1 MERFIING
9 GKRLSGKIEVS
20 GMKNAALPIIFS
32 TILVEDR
39 CIIENIPEIRDVT
52 TALEIITAMGARVRM
67 LGRTTVEIDTT
78 GIVCGSAPYELARSI
93 RASYYI
99 LGAELGRFG
108 MTTSAFPGGCNF
120 ITRPIDLH
128 IKGFEA
134 LGATVSIDEGSIHA
148 FAKDG
153 LKANSIYL
161 DIESVGATINIILA
175 AVKAEGLTIIDNAA
189 REPHIVDLANFLNSC
204 GANISGAGTDVI
216 KIRGVK
222 SLHGVSYAIIP
233 DMIEAGTYMIAAA
246 ATHSVLTVANIIPKH
261 LESITAKL
269 EEMGAEV
276 IEVSLP
282 HLPYSLGAYYI
293 IMPSEVSSNL
303 ARYDGMRYG
312 LRVMPPAG
320 VPQTAANM
328 MAYTREAGFGDE
340 VKRRIILGTYAL
352 SAGYYDA
359 WYGSAQKVRTLI
371 IDDFKKAFEQVDVLV
386 APTSPSTAFKFGEK
400 MDDPLAMY
408 MNDIATIPANLA
420 GVPAMSIPAG
430 LSDDG
435 LPVGFQFI
443 APQQRDEV
451 MYKPAAALEAAL
463 EDSWNG
469 PIWNDLKTPWLDGLG
484 K

>member
-1 MERFIING
+1 MERFIITG

-67 LGRTTVEIDTT
+67 LDRTTVEIDTT

-269 EEMGAEV
+269 EEMG
-276 IEVSLP
+276 VSVVEDDESVVVDGRCSLSRIRLKA
-282 HLPYSLGAYYI
+282 LPYPGFPTDMQPQMCVLLCLANG
-293 IMPSEVSSNL
+293 VSTITDSVWDNRFRYTGEL
-303 ARYDGMRYG
+303 ARMGANITVEGKTATVVGGKLRAAAVKAVDLRAGAAMVIAG
-312 LRVMPPAG
+312 L
-320 VPQTAANM
+320 AAEGE
-328 MAYTREAGFGDE
+328 T
-340 VKRRIILGTYAL
+340 T
-352 SAGYYDA
+352 
-359 WYGSAQKVRTLI
+359 
-371 IDDFKKAFEQVDVLV
+371 IDDVYHIERGYERMVEKLNAVGADIRRVDVRE
-386 APTSPSTAFKFGEK
+386 SKEK
-400 MDDPLAMY
+400 A
-408 MNDIATIPANLA
+408 
-420 GVPAMSIPAG
+420 V
-430 LSDDG
+430 
-435 LPVGFQFI
+435 
-443 APQQRDEV
+443 
-451 MYKPAAALEAAL
+451 
-463 EDSWNG
+463 
-469 PIWNDLKTPWLDGLG
+469 
-484 K
+484 

>member
-67 LGRTTVEIDTT
+67 LDRTTVEIDTT

-269 EEMGAEV
+269 EEMG
-276 IEVSLP
+276 VSVVEDDESVVVDGRCSLSRIRLKA
-282 HLPYSLGAYYI
+282 LPYPGFPTDMQPQMCVLLCLANG
-293 IMPSEVSSNL
+293 VSTITDSVWDNRFRYTGEL
-303 ARYDGMRYG
+303 ARMGANIIVEGKTATVVGGKLRAAAVKAVDLRAGAAMVIAG
-312 LRVMPPAG
+312 L
-320 VPQTAANM
+320 AAEGE
-328 MAYTREAGFGDE
+328 T
-340 VKRRIILGTYAL
+340 T
-352 SAGYYDA
+352 
-359 WYGSAQKVRTLI
+359 
-371 IDDFKKAFEQVDVLV
+371 IDDVYHIERGYERMVEKLNAVGADIRRVDVRE
-386 APTSPSTAFKFGEK
+386 SKEK
-400 MDDPLAMY
+400 A
-408 MNDIATIPANLA
+408 
-420 GVPAMSIPAG
+420 V
-430 LSDDG
+430 
-435 LPVGFQFI
+435 
-443 APQQRDEV
+443 
-451 MYKPAAALEAAL
+451 
-463 EDSWNG
+463 
-469 PIWNDLKTPWLDGLG
+469 
-484 K
+484 

>member
-67 LGRTTVEIDTT
+67 LDRTTVEIDTT

-269 EEMGAEV
+269 EEMG
-276 IEVSLP
+276 VSVVEDDESVVVDGRCSLSRIRLKA
-282 HLPYSLGAYYI
+282 LPYPGFPTDMQPQMCVLLCLANG
-293 IMPSEVSSNL
+293 VSTITDSVWDNRFRYTGEL
-303 ARYDGMRYG
+303 ARMGANITVECKTATVVGGKLRAAAVKAVDLRAGAAMVIAG
-312 LRVMPPAG
+312 L
-320 VPQTAANM
+320 AAEGE
-328 MAYTREAGFGDE
+328 T
-340 VKRRIILGTYAL
+340 T
-352 SAGYYDA
+352 
-359 WYGSAQKVRTLI
+359 
-371 IDDFKKAFEQVDVLV
+371 IDDVYHIERGYERMVEKLNAVGADIRRVDVRE
-386 APTSPSTAFKFGEK
+386 SKEK
-400 MDDPLAMY
+400 A
-408 MNDIATIPANLA
+408 
-420 GVPAMSIPAG
+420 V
-430 LSDDG
+430 
-435 LPVGFQFI
+435 
-443 APQQRDEV
+443 
-451 MYKPAAALEAAL
+451 
-463 EDSWNG
+463 
-469 PIWNDLKTPWLDGLG
+469 
-484 K
+484 

>member
-9 GKRLSGKIEVS
+9 GKHLSGKIEVS

-67 LGRTTVEIDTT
+67 LDRTTVEIDTT

-269 EEMGAEV
+269 EEMG
-276 IEVSLP
+276 VSVVEDDESVVVDGRCSLSRIRLKA
-282 HLPYSLGAYYI
+282 LPYPGFPTDMQPQMCVLLCLANG
-293 IMPSEVSSNL
+293 VSTITDSVWDNRFRYTGEL
-303 ARYDGMRYG
+303 ARMGANITVEG
-312 LRVMPPAG
+312 KTATVVGGKLRAAG
-320 VPQTAANM
+320 VKAVDLRAGAAM
-328 MAYTREAGFGDE
+328 VIAGLAAEGE
-340 VKRRIILGTYAL
+340 T
-352 SAGYYDA
+352 
-359 WYGSAQKVRTLI
+359 T
-371 IDDFKKAFEQVDVLV
+371 IDDVYHIERGYERMVEKLNAVGADIRRVEVRESKEKAV
-386 APTSPSTAFKFGEK
+386 
-400 MDDPLAMY
+400 
-408 MNDIATIPANLA
+408 
-420 GVPAMSIPAG
+420 
-430 LSDDG
+430 
-435 LPVGFQFI
+435 
-443 APQQRDEV
+443 
-451 MYKPAAALEAAL
+451 
-463 EDSWNG
+463 
-469 PIWNDLKTPWLDGLG
+469 
-484 K
+484 

>member
-67 LGRTTVEIDTT
+67 LDRTTVEIDTT

-269 EEMGAEV
+269 EEMD
-276 IEVSLP
+276 VSVVEDDESVVVDGRCSLSRIRLKA
-282 HLPYSLGAYYI
+282 LPYPGFPTDMQPQMCVLLCLANG
-293 IMPSEVSSNL
+293 VSTITDSVWDNRFRYTGEL
-303 ARYDGMRYG
+303 ARMGANITVEG
-312 LRVMPPAG
+312 KTATVVGGKLRAAG
-320 VPQTAANM
+320 VKAVDLRAGAAM
-328 MAYTREAGFGDE
+328 VIAGLAAEGE
-340 VKRRIILGTYAL
+340 T
-352 SAGYYDA
+352 
-359 WYGSAQKVRTLI
+359 T
-371 IDDFKKAFEQVDVLV
+371 IDDVYHIERGYERMVEKLNAVGADIRRVDVRE
-386 APTSPSTAFKFGEK
+386 SKEK
-400 MDDPLAMY
+400 A
-408 MNDIATIPANLA
+408 
-420 GVPAMSIPAG
+420 V
-430 LSDDG
+430 
-435 LPVGFQFI
+435 
-443 APQQRDEV
+443 
-451 MYKPAAALEAAL
+451 
-463 EDSWNG
+463 
-469 PIWNDLKTPWLDGLG
+469 
-484 K
+484 

>member
-52 TALEIITAMGARVRM
+52 TALEIITAMGVRVRM
-67 LGRTTVEIDTT
+67 LDRTTVEIDTT

-269 EEMGAEV
+269 EEMG
-276 IEVSLP
+276 VSVVEDDESVVVDGRCSLSRIRLKA
-282 HLPYSLGAYYI
+282 LPYPGFPTDMQPQMCVLLCLANG
-293 IMPSEVSSNL
+293 VSTITDSVWDNRFRYTGEL
-303 ARYDGMRYG
+303 ARMGANITVEGKTATVVGGKLRAAAVKAVDLRAGAAMVIAG
-312 LRVMPPAG
+312 L
-320 VPQTAANM
+320 AAEGE
-328 MAYTREAGFGDE
+328 T
-340 VKRRIILGTYAL
+340 T
-352 SAGYYDA
+352 
-359 WYGSAQKVRTLI
+359 
-371 IDDFKKAFEQVDVLV
+371 IDDVYHIERGYERMVEKLNAVGADIRRVDVRE
-386 APTSPSTAFKFGEK
+386 SKEK
-400 MDDPLAMY
+400 A
-408 MNDIATIPANLA
+408 
-420 GVPAMSIPAG
+420 V
-430 LSDDG
+430 
-435 LPVGFQFI
+435 
-443 APQQRDEV
+443 
-451 MYKPAAALEAAL
+451 
-463 EDSWNG
+463 
-469 PIWNDLKTPWLDGLG
+469 
-484 K
+484 

>member
-67 LGRTTVEIDTT
+67 LDRTTVEIDTT

-269 EEMGAEV
+269 EEMG
-276 IEVSLP
+276 VSVVEDDESVVVDGRCSLSRIRLKA
-282 HLPYSLGAYYI
+282 LPYPGFPTDMQPQMCVLLCLANG
-293 IMPSEVSSNL
+293 VSTITDSVWDNRFRYTGEL
-303 ARYDGMRYG
+303 ARMGANITVEG
-312 LRVMPPAG
+312 KTATVVGGQLRAAG
-320 VPQTAANM
+320 VKAVDLRAGAAM
-328 MAYTREAGFGDE
+328 VIAGLAAEGE
-340 VKRRIILGTYAL
+340 T
-352 SAGYYDA
+352 
-359 WYGSAQKVRTLI
+359 T
-371 IDDFKKAFEQVDVLV
+371 IDDVYHIERGYERMVEKLNAVGADIRRVDVRE
-386 APTSPSTAFKFGEK
+386 SKEK
-400 MDDPLAMY
+400 A
-408 MNDIATIPANLA
+408 
-420 GVPAMSIPAG
+420 V
-430 LSDDG
+430 
-435 LPVGFQFI
+435 
-443 APQQRDEV
+443 
-451 MYKPAAALEAAL
+451 
-463 EDSWNG
+463 
-469 PIWNDLKTPWLDGLG
+469 
-484 K
+484 

>member
-67 LGRTTVEIDTT
+67 LDRTTVEIDTT

-269 EEMGAEV
+269 EEMG
-276 IEVSLP
+276 VSVVEDDESVVVDGRCSLSRIRLKA
-282 HLPYSLGAYYI
+282 LPYPGFPTDMQPQMCVLLCLANG
-293 IMPSEVSSNL
+293 VSTITDSVWDNRFRYTGEL
-303 ARYDGMRYG
+303 ARMGANITVEG
-312 LRVMPPAG
+312 KTATVVGGKLRAAG
-320 VPQTAANM
+320 VKAVDLRAGAAM
-328 MAYTREAGFGDE
+328 VIAGLAAEGE
-340 VKRRIILGTYAL
+340 T
-352 SAGYYDA
+352 
-359 WYGSAQKVRTLI
+359 T
-371 IDDFKKAFEQVDVLV
+371 IDDVYHIERGYERMVEKLNAVGADIRRVDVRE
-386 APTSPSTAFKFGEK
+386 SKEK
-400 MDDPLAMY
+400 A
-408 MNDIATIPANLA
+408 
-420 GVPAMSIPAG
+420 V
-430 LSDDG
+430 
-435 LPVGFQFI
+435 
-443 APQQRDEV
+443 
-451 MYKPAAALEAAL
+451 
-463 EDSWNG
+463 
-469 PIWNDLKTPWLDGLG
+469 
-484 K
+484 

>member
-67 LGRTTVEIDTT
+67 LDRTTVEIDTT

-269 EEMGAEV
+269 EEMG
-276 IEVSLP
+276 VSVVEDDESVVVDGRCSLSRIRLKA
-282 HLPYSLGAYYI
+282 LPYPGFPTDMQPQMCVLLCLANG
-293 IMPSEVSSNL
+293 VSTITDSVWDNRFRYTGEL
-303 ARYDGMRYG
+303 ARMGANITVEG
-312 LRVMPPAG
+312 KTATVVGGKLRAAG
-320 VPQTAANM
+320 VKAVDLRAGAAM
-328 MAYTREAGFGDE
+328 VIAGLASEGE
-340 VKRRIILGTYAL
+340 T
-352 SAGYYDA
+352 
-359 WYGSAQKVRTLI
+359 T
-371 IDDFKKAFEQVDVLV
+371 IDDVYHIERGYERMVEKLNAVGADIRRVEVRDNKEKAV
-386 APTSPSTAFKFGEK
+386 
-400 MDDPLAMY
+400 
-408 MNDIATIPANLA
+408 
-420 GVPAMSIPAG
+420 
-430 LSDDG
+430 
-435 LPVGFQFI
+435 
-443 APQQRDEV
+443 
-451 MYKPAAALEAAL
+451 
-463 EDSWNG
+463 
-469 PIWNDLKTPWLDGLG
+469 
-484 K
+484 

>member
-9 GKRLSGKIEVS
+9 GKHLSGKIEVS

-39 CIIENIPEIRDVT
+39 CTIENIPEIRDVT

-67 LGRTTVEIDTT
+67 LDRTTVEIDTT

-222 SLHGVSYAIIP
+222 SLHGVSNAIIP
-233 DMIEAGTYMIAAA
+233 DMIEAGTYLIAAA

-269 EEMGAEV
+269 EEMG
-276 IEVSLP
+276 VSVVEDDESVVVDGRCSLSRIRLKA
-282 HLPYSLGAYYI
+282 LPYPGFPTDMQPQMCVLLCLANG
-293 IMPSEVSSNL
+293 VSTITDSVWDNRFRYTGEL
-303 ARYDGMRYG
+303 ARMGANITVEG
-312 LRVMPPAG
+312 KTATVVGGKLRAAG
-320 VPQTAANM
+320 VKAVDLRAGAAM
-328 MAYTREAGFGDE
+328 VIAGLAAEGE
-340 VKRRIILGTYAL
+340 T
-352 SAGYYDA
+352 
-359 WYGSAQKVRTLI
+359 T
-371 IDDFKKAFEQVDVLV
+371 IDDVYHIERGYERMVEKLNAVGADIRRVDVRE
-386 APTSPSTAFKFGEK
+386 SKEK
-400 MDDPLAMY
+400 A
-408 MNDIATIPANLA
+408 
-420 GVPAMSIPAG
+420 V
-430 LSDDG
+430 
-435 LPVGFQFI
+435 
-443 APQQRDEV
+443 
-451 MYKPAAALEAAL
+451 
-463 EDSWNG
+463 
-469 PIWNDLKTPWLDGLG
+469 
-484 K
+484 

>member
-1 MERFIING
+1 MERFIIKG
-9 GKRLSGKIEVS
+9 GKQLSGKIEVS

-67 LGRTTVEIDTT
+67 LDRTTVEIDTT

-269 EEMGAEV
+269 EEMG
-276 IEVSLP
+276 VSVVEDDESVVVDGRCSLSRIRLKA
-282 HLPYSLGAYYI
+282 LPYPGFPTDMQPQMCVLLCLANG
-293 IMPSEVSSNL
+293 VSTITDSVWDNRFRYTGEL
-303 ARYDGMRYG
+303 ARMGANITVEG
-312 LRVMPPAG
+312 KTATVVGGKLRAAG
-320 VPQTAANM
+320 VKAVDLRAGAAM
-328 MAYTREAGFGDE
+328 VIAGLAAEGE
-340 VKRRIILGTYAL
+340 T
-352 SAGYYDA
+352 
-359 WYGSAQKVRTLI
+359 T
-371 IDDFKKAFEQVDVLV
+371 IDDVYHIERGYERMVEKLNAVGADIRRVDVRE
-386 APTSPSTAFKFGEK
+386 SKEK
-400 MDDPLAMY
+400 A
-408 MNDIATIPANLA
+408 
-420 GVPAMSIPAG
+420 V
-430 LSDDG
+430 
-435 LPVGFQFI
+435 
-443 APQQRDEV
+443 
-451 MYKPAAALEAAL
+451 
-463 EDSWNG
+463 
-469 PIWNDLKTPWLDGLG
+469 
-484 K
+484 

>member
-67 LGRTTVEIDTT
+67 LDRTTVEIDTT

-246 ATHSVLTVANIIPKH
+246 ATHSVLTIANIIPKH

-269 EEMGAEV
+269 EEMG
-276 IEVSLP
+276 VSVVEDDESVVVDGRCSLSRIRLKA
-282 HLPYSLGAYYI
+282 LPYPGFPTDMQPQMCVLLCLANG
-293 IMPSEVSSNL
+293 VSTITDSVWDNRFRYTGEL
-303 ARYDGMRYG
+303 ARMGANITVEG
-312 LRVMPPAG
+312 KTATVVGGKLRAAG
-320 VPQTAANM
+320 VKAVDLRAGAAM
-328 MAYTREAGFGDE
+328 VIAGLAAEGE
-340 VKRRIILGTYAL
+340 T
-352 SAGYYDA
+352 
-359 WYGSAQKVRTLI
+359 T
-371 IDDFKKAFEQVDVLV
+371 IDDVYHIERGYERMVEKLNAVGADIRRVDVRE
-386 APTSPSTAFKFGEK
+386 SKEK
-400 MDDPLAMY
+400 A
-408 MNDIATIPANLA
+408 
-420 GVPAMSIPAG
+420 V
-430 LSDDG
+430 
-435 LPVGFQFI
+435 
-443 APQQRDEV
+443 
-451 MYKPAAALEAAL
+451 
-463 EDSWNG
+463 
-469 PIWNDLKTPWLDGLG
+469 
-484 K
+484 

>member
-20 GMKNAALPIIFS
+20 GMKNAALPIIFA

-39 CIIENIPEIRDVT
+39 CVIENIPEIRDVT

-67 LGRTTVEIDTT
+67 LDRTTVEIDTT
-78 GIVCGSAPYELARSI
+78 GIICGSAPYELARSI

-108 MTTSAFPGGCNF
+108 MTTTAFPGGCNF

-134 LGATVSIDEGSIHA
+134 LGATVSVDDGSIHA

-153 LKANSIYL
+153 LRANSVYL

-246 ATHSVLTVANIIPKH
+246 ATHSVLTIANIIPKH

-269 EEMGAEV
+269 EETGVSVVEDDESVVVDGRSGFSRIRLKALPYPGFPTDMQPQMCVLLCLADGVSTITDSVWDNRFRYTGELARMGADITVEGKTATV
-276 IEVSLP
+276 VGVKKLK
-282 HLPYSLGAYYI
+282 A
-293 IMPSEVSSNL
+293 
-303 ARYDGMRYG
+303 
-312 LRVMPPAG
+312 AG
-320 VPQTAANM
+320 VKAVDLRAGAAM
-328 MAYTREAGFGDE
+328 VIAGLAAEGE
-340 VKRRIILGTYAL
+340 T
-352 SAGYYDA
+352 
-359 WYGSAQKVRTLI
+359 T
-371 IDDFKKAFEQVDVLV
+371 IDDVYHIERGYERMV
-386 APTSPSTAFKFGEK
+386 EK
-400 MDDPLAMY
+400 LNAVGA
-408 MNDIATIPANLA
+408 DIRRVELRESKERA
-420 GVPAMSIPAG
+420 V
-430 LSDDG
+430 
-435 LPVGFQFI
+435 
-443 APQQRDEV
+443 
-451 MYKPAAALEAAL
+451 
-463 EDSWNG
+463 
-469 PIWNDLKTPWLDGLG
+469 
-484 K
+484 

>member
-67 LGRTTVEIDTT
+67 LDRTTVEIDTT

-269 EEMGAEV
+269 EEMG
-276 IEVSLP
+276 VSVVEDDESVVVDGRCILSRIRLKA
-282 HLPYSLGAYYI
+282 LPYPGFPTDMQPQMCVLLCLANG
-293 IMPSEVSSNL
+293 VSTITDSVWDNRFRYTGEL
-303 ARYDGMRYG
+303 ARMGANITVEGKTATVVGGKLRAAAVKAVDLRAGAAMVIAG
-312 LRVMPPAG
+312 L
-320 VPQTAANM
+320 AAEGE
-328 MAYTREAGFGDE
+328 T
-340 VKRRIILGTYAL
+340 T
-352 SAGYYDA
+352 
-359 WYGSAQKVRTLI
+359 
-371 IDDFKKAFEQVDVLV
+371 IDDVYHIERGYERMVEKLNAVGADIRRVDVRE
-386 APTSPSTAFKFGEK
+386 SKEK
-400 MDDPLAMY
+400 A
-408 MNDIATIPANLA
+408 
-420 GVPAMSIPAG
+420 V
-430 LSDDG
+430 
-435 LPVGFQFI
+435 
-443 APQQRDEV
+443 
-451 MYKPAAALEAAL
+451 
-463 EDSWNG
+463 
-469 PIWNDLKTPWLDGLG
+469 
-484 K
+484 

>member
-9 GKRLSGKIEVS
+9 GKKLSGKITVS

-39 CIIENIPEIRDVT
+39 CIIENIPDIRDVS

-67 LGRTTVEIDTT
+67 LDKTTVEIDTT

-108 MTTSAFPGGCNF
+108 ATTCAYPGGCNF

-134 LGATVSIDEGSIHA
+134 LGAAISVDDGSIHG
-148 FAKDG
+148 FAANG
-153 LKANSIYL
+153 LKATSIYL

-175 AVKAEGLTIIDNAA
+175 AVKADGLTIIDNAA
-189 REPHIVDLANFLNSC
+189 REPHVVDLANFLNSC

-269 EEMGAEV
+269 EEMGVTV
-276 IEVSLP
+276 IEDDESVIVDGRCSLSRIRLKAVPYPGFPTDMQPQMCVLLCLADGVSTLTDSVWDNRFRYTDE
-282 HLPYSLGAYYI
+282 LIRMGANI
-293 IMPSEVSSNL
+293 TVEGKTATVVGGTLKS
-303 ARYDGMRYG
+303 
-312 LRVMPPAG
+312 AG
-320 VPQTAANM
+320 VKAVDLRAGAAM
-328 MAYTREAGFGDE
+328 VIAGLAAEGE
-340 VKRRIILGTYAL
+340 TV
-352 SAGYYDA
+352 
-359 WYGSAQKVRTLI
+359 
-371 IDDFKKAFEQVDVLV
+371 IDDVYHIERGYERMVEKLNAVGADIRRVFTPEITAKKA
-386 APTSPSTAFKFGEK
+386 
-400 MDDPLAMY
+400 
-408 MNDIATIPANLA
+408 
-420 GVPAMSIPAG
+420 
-430 LSDDG
+430 
-435 LPVGFQFI
+435 
-443 APQQRDEV
+443 
-451 MYKPAAALEAAL
+451 
-463 EDSWNG
+463 
-469 PIWNDLKTPWLDGLG
+469 
-484 K
+484 

>member
-67 LGRTTVEIDTT
+67 LDRTTVEIDTT

-269 EEMGAEV
+269 EEMG
-276 IEVSLP
+276 VSVVEDDESVVVDGRCSLSRIRLKA
-282 HLPYSLGAYYI
+282 LPYPGFPTDMQPQMCVLLCLANG
-293 IMPSEVSSNL
+293 VSTITDSVWDNRFRYTGEL
-303 ARYDGMRYG
+303 ARMGANITVEGKTATVVGGKLRAAAVKAVDLRAGAAMVIAG
-312 LRVMPPAG
+312 L
-320 VPQTAANM
+320 AAEGE
-328 MAYTREAGFGDE
+328 T
-340 VKRRIILGTYAL
+340 T
-352 SAGYYDA
+352 
-359 WYGSAQKVRTLI
+359 
-371 IDDFKKAFEQVDVLV
+371 IDDVYHIERGYERMVEKLNAVGADIRRVDDRESKEQAV
-386 APTSPSTAFKFGEK
+386 
-400 MDDPLAMY
+400 
-408 MNDIATIPANLA
+408 
-420 GVPAMSIPAG
+420 
-430 LSDDG
+430 
-435 LPVGFQFI
+435 
-443 APQQRDEV
+443 
-451 MYKPAAALEAAL
+451 
-463 EDSWNG
+463 
-469 PIWNDLKTPWLDGLG
+469 
-484 K
+484 

>member
-67 LGRTTVEIDTT
+67 LDRTTVEIDTT

-246 ATHSVLTVANIIPKH
+246 ATHSVFTVANIIPKH

-269 EEMGAEV
+269 EEMG
-276 IEVSLP
+276 VSVVEDDESVVVDGRCSLSRIRLKA
-282 HLPYSLGAYYI
+282 LPYPGFPTDMQPQMCVLLCLANG
-293 IMPSEVSSNL
+293 VSTITDSVWDNRFRYTGEL
-303 ARYDGMRYG
+303 ARMGANITVEGKTATVVGGKLRAAAVKAVDLRAGAAMVIAG
-312 LRVMPPAG
+312 L
-320 VPQTAANM
+320 AAEGE
-328 MAYTREAGFGDE
+328 T
-340 VKRRIILGTYAL
+340 T
-352 SAGYYDA
+352 
-359 WYGSAQKVRTLI
+359 
-371 IDDFKKAFEQVDVLV
+371 IDDVYHIERGYERMVEKLNAVGADIRRVDVRE
-386 APTSPSTAFKFGEK
+386 SKEK
-400 MDDPLAMY
+400 A
-408 MNDIATIPANLA
+408 
-420 GVPAMSIPAG
+420 V
-430 LSDDG
+430 
-435 LPVGFQFI
+435 
-443 APQQRDEV
+443 
-451 MYKPAAALEAAL
+451 
-463 EDSWNG
+463 
-469 PIWNDLKTPWLDGLG
+469 
-484 K
+484 

>member
-67 LGRTTVEIDTT
+67 LDRTTVEIDTT

-269 EEMGAEV
+269 EEMG
-276 IEVSLP
+276 VSVVEDDESVVVDGRCSLSRIRLKA
-282 HLPYSLGAYYI
+282 LPYPGFPTDMQPQMCVLLCLANG
-293 IMPSEVSSNL
+293 VSTITDSVWDNRFRYTGEL
-303 ARYDGMRYG
+303 ARMGANITVEG
-312 LRVMPPAG
+312 KTATVVGGKLRAAG
-320 VPQTAANM
+320 VKAVDLRAGAAM
-328 MAYTREAGFGDE
+328 VIAGLAAEGE
-340 VKRRIILGTYAL
+340 T
-352 SAGYYDA
+352 
-359 WYGSAQKVRTLI
+359 T
-371 IDDFKKAFEQVDVLV
+371 IDDVYHIERGYERMVEKLNAVGADIRRVEVRDNKEKAV
-386 APTSPSTAFKFGEK
+386 
-400 MDDPLAMY
+400 
-408 MNDIATIPANLA
+408 
-420 GVPAMSIPAG
+420 
-430 LSDDG
+430 
-435 LPVGFQFI
+435 
-443 APQQRDEV
+443 
-451 MYKPAAALEAAL
+451 
-463 EDSWNG
+463 
-469 PIWNDLKTPWLDGLG
+469 
-484 K
+484 

>member
-67 LGRTTVEIDTT
+67 LDRTTVEIDTT

-153 LKANSIYL
+153 LKANSMYL
-161 DIESVGATINIILA
+161 DIGSVGATINIILA

-269 EEMGAEV
+269 EEMG
-276 IEVSLP
+276 VSVVEDDESVVVDGRCSLSRIRLKA
-282 HLPYSLGAYYI
+282 LPYPGFPTDMQPQMCVLLCLANG
-293 IMPSEVSSNL
+293 VSTITDSVWDNRFRYTGEL
-303 ARYDGMRYG
+303 ARMGANITVEG
-312 LRVMPPAG
+312 KTATVVGGKLRAAG
-320 VPQTAANM
+320 VKAVDLRAGAAM
-328 MAYTREAGFGDE
+328 VIAGLAAEGE
-340 VKRRIILGTYAL
+340 T
-352 SAGYYDA
+352 
-359 WYGSAQKVRTLI
+359 T
-371 IDDFKKAFEQVDVLV
+371 IDDVYHIERGYERMVEKLNAVGADIRRVDVRE
-386 APTSPSTAFKFGEK
+386 SKEK
-400 MDDPLAMY
+400 A
-408 MNDIATIPANLA
+408 
-420 GVPAMSIPAG
+420 V
-430 LSDDG
+430 
-435 LPVGFQFI
+435 
-443 APQQRDEV
+443 
-451 MYKPAAALEAAL
+451 
-463 EDSWNG
+463 
-469 PIWNDLKTPWLDGLG
+469 
-484 K
+484 

>member
-67 LGRTTVEIDTT
+67 LDRTTVEIDTT

-99 LGAELGRFG
+99 IGAELGRFG

-269 EEMGAEV
+269 EEMG
-276 IEVSLP
+276 VSVVEDDESVVVDGRCSLSRIRLKA
-282 HLPYSLGAYYI
+282 LPYPGFPTDMQPQMCVLLCLANG
-293 IMPSEVSSNL
+293 VSTITDGVWDNRFRYTGEL
-303 ARYDGMRYG
+303 ARMGANITVEG
-312 LRVMPPAG
+312 KTATVVGGKLRAAG
-320 VPQTAANM
+320 VKAVDLRAGAAM
-328 MAYTREAGFGDE
+328 VIAGLAAEGE
-340 VKRRIILGTYAL
+340 T
-352 SAGYYDA
+352 
-359 WYGSAQKVRTLI
+359 T
-371 IDDFKKAFEQVDVLV
+371 IDDVYHIERGYERMVEKLNAVGADIRRVEVRDNKEKAV
-386 APTSPSTAFKFGEK
+386 
-400 MDDPLAMY
+400 
-408 MNDIATIPANLA
+408 
-420 GVPAMSIPAG
+420 
-430 LSDDG
+430 
-435 LPVGFQFI
+435 
-443 APQQRDEV
+443 
-451 MYKPAAALEAAL
+451 
-463 EDSWNG
+463 
-469 PIWNDLKTPWLDGLG
+469 
-484 K
+484 

>member
-9 GKRLSGKIEVS
+9 GKHLSGKIEVS

-67 LGRTTVEIDTT
+67 LDRTTVEIDTT

-204 GANISGAGTDVI
+204 GAKISGAGTDVI

-269 EEMGAEV
+269 EEMG
-276 IEVSLP
+276 VSVVEDDESVVVDGRCSLSRIRLKA
-282 HLPYSLGAYYI
+282 LPYPGFPTDMQPQMCVLLCLANG
-293 IMPSEVSSNL
+293 VSTITDSVWDNRFRYTGEL
-303 ARYDGMRYG
+303 ARMGANITVEG
-312 LRVMPPAG
+312 KTATVVGGKLRAAG
-320 VPQTAANM
+320 VKAVDLRAGAAM
-328 MAYTREAGFGDE
+328 VIAGLAAEGE
-340 VKRRIILGTYAL
+340 T
-352 SAGYYDA
+352 
-359 WYGSAQKVRTLI
+359 T
-371 IDDFKKAFEQVDVLV
+371 IDDVYHIERGYERMVEKLNAVGADIRRVDVRE
-386 APTSPSTAFKFGEK
+386 SKEK
-400 MDDPLAMY
+400 A
-408 MNDIATIPANLA
+408 
-420 GVPAMSIPAG
+420 V
-430 LSDDG
+430 
-435 LPVGFQFI
+435 
-443 APQQRDEV
+443 
-451 MYKPAAALEAAL
+451 
-463 EDSWNG
+463 
-469 PIWNDLKTPWLDGLG
+469 
-484 K
+484 